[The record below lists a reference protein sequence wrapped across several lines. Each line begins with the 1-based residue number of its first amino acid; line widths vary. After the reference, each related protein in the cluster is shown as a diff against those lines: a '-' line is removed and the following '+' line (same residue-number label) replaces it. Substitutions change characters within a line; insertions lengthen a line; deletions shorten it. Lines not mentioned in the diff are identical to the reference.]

1 MFAWKKFIHLI
12 LLHWSLFYIY
22 LSTSLFFMNML
33 SVEQNTQTQTKNF
46 NPLWCFNSTVSIP
59 ILTKLKT
66 FCLFIFTDV
75 SIFIK
80 NCKWQLTGKR
90 YFIHFLLH
98 SKLENSVCIFRT
110 LHTYSTPFLCLCG
123 VTMHIQKRADLVL
136 QMLLLFDLLVFSG
149 GLCFLK
155 CNALIILKFFRLGS

>member
-12 LLHWSLFYIY
+12 LLHCSLFYIY
-22 LSTSLFFMNML
+22 LSTSVFLMNML
-33 SVEQNTQTQTKNF
+33 SVEQNTQTQTKNYF
-46 NPLWCFNSTVSIP
+46 HPLWCFNSTDSIT

-66 FCLFIFTDV
+66 FCLFVFTDV

-98 SKLENSVCIFRT
+98 SKLENSRCIFRI
-110 LHTYSTPFLCLCG
+110 LHPFLMSMWSYNVHTKKGRSCVANAFVIWPPCLL
-123 VTMHIQKRADLVL
+123 HA
-136 QMLLLFDLLVFSG
+136 SG

-155 CNALIILKFFRLGS
+155 CNALIILKLFRLDS